1 MLCYLFDLPVS
12 RRINGD
18 RLNHCKSAMP
28 RVENCWHPLPLV
40 AESELTNIMS
50 KFRQLKT
57 WHTRYKNHQIEIHE
71 SAHFVVWIA
80 VKEIRA
86 ALPSLRPDPQL
97 VKAHTSGLVKL
108 DDGPRYF
115 FTEEALTKVLTSMG
129 SHDALHL
136 LAALEKSVFYSARRK
151 RGDATC
157 HAPLVSPSV
166 DFSNTQ
172 PYEDGTHT
180 PARRLNAPVV
190 ATVIAS
196 DADEPISETPQQK
209 RKETPGETLR
219 NIWLGKASLLRIF
232 FVGGFA
238 VGCWSSLCLMVTAVV
253 IDRDNYTGSYAMRQ
267 WIVLLVVLATPMAG
281 IWWGTGMMRCTLR
294 AHREGHHFLVAGS
307 GFVLSSIILTQ
318 IVFANLGMAGE
329 WISGW
334 WDMVSSKRAA
344 TEVVHDP
351 FLGRIVVRGEIGF
364 GSYLALEQALQMR
377 PKLTLVEIESPGG
390 YVYEGLAMAR
400 LIEQNKMDTVSF
412 GVCASACTFLL
423 AAGQE
428 RYLGK
433 DALIGFH
440 RSGSYRMLNTSSW
453 SSADY
458 QMASYYRSRNTQ
470 DGFIRRALDTPFSG
484 IWIPEH
490 WEMYASGYA
499 TKRWSDR
506 KSGY

>member
-1 MLCYLFDLPVS
+1 MLGKVGLD
-12 RRINGD
+12 D
-18 RLNHCKSAMP
+18 
-28 RVENCWHPLPLV
+28 
-40 AESELTNIMS
+40 LTNTMS
-50 KFRQLKT
+50 KSQKFTT
-57 WHTRYKNHQIEIHE
+57 WHTRYKNHQIEVYE
-71 SAHFVVWIA
+71 SADFVVWIA
-80 VKEIRA
+80 VKEIRVV
-86 ALPSLRPDPQL
+86 LPALRPDSQL

-115 FTEEALTKVLTSMG
+115 FTEKALIKVLTSMG

-136 LAALEKSVFYSARRK
+136 LAELEKSVFYSARRK
-151 RGDATC
+151 RGDATRNT
-157 HAPLVSPSV
+157 PFVSPSV

-172 PYEDGTHT
+172 PFEDDTHI
-180 PARRLNAPVV
+180 PARWSNVPVV
-190 ATVIAS
+190 AAVIAS
-196 DADEPISETPQQK
+196 DAPGPTSETPQQK
-209 RKETPGETLR
+209 RKETPGETVR
-219 NIWLGKASLLRIF
+219 NIWLGKASLLQTF

-238 VGCWSSLCLMVTAVV
+238 ALCWLSLCLMALSVA

-267 WIVLLVVLATPMAG
+267 WIVLLVVLSTPLGG

-294 AHREGHHFLVAGS
+294 AYREGHHFLFAGS
-307 GFVLSSIILTQ
+307 GFVVSAIILTQ

-334 WDMVSSKRAA
+334 WDMVSSKRAV

-364 GSYLALEQALQMR
+364 GSYQALEQALQVR

-400 LIEQNKMDTVSF
+400 LIEQNKMDTVSL

-440 RSGSYRMLNTSSW
+440 RSGNYRMLNTSSW

-458 QMASYYRSRNTQ
+458 QMANYYRSRNTK
-470 DGFIRRALDTPFSG
+470 DDFIRRALDTPFSG

-490 WEMYASGYA
+490 WEMFASGYA
-499 TKRWSDR
+499 TKRWGER